1 ICALVFRFYVPGV
14 VREMADTLAAGGNFN
29 IGKFRF
35 TVRGVEIPKTKYL
48 FFAGE
53 LQPVPW
59 ERVQCKGRESL
70 VAALQDSADPAVS
83 NYEPFSTANACAI
96 EPLVQFMQ
104 QSPIGKGPWYLAR
117 NKQKVGPFSW
127 TQLQQMAASGM
138 LQPADMLWPEGAAK
152 WAAASSIPGLF

>member
-1 ICALVFRFYVPGV
+1 AAIKPGVLRGMELGNPSVSLKFTLHDTFSSTTHTDAFPEICALVFRFYVPGI
-14 VREMADTLAAGGNFN
+14 VREMADTLAAGGNFS

-59 ERVQCKGRESL
+59 ERVQCKGQESQ
-70 VAALQDSADPAVS
+70 VASLQDSADPAVS

-96 EPLVQFMQ
+96 EPLVQLMR
-104 QSPIGKGPWYLAR
+104 QSPISK
-117 NKQKVGPFSW
+117 
-127 TQLQQMAASGM
+127 
-138 LQPADMLWPEGAAK
+138 
-152 WAAASSIPGLF
+152 